1 MKNTGGRH
9 IFGYLYFSHPLVF
22 CFHSLF
28 LRFFL
33 FWCNYNYNCLS
44 NSCVLCSSYELSKN
58 IPFVKSS
65 LLFLCTFCPAQWA
78 FRCGGFLH
86 HNAQR
91 SVLLHLRLHFI
102 CISYILIISFGNI
115 NLSYLIASTRWWFC
129 KNGDHLYSL
138 MCVYYLR

>member
-28 LRFFL
+28 QDFL
-33 FWCNYNYNCLS
+33 FWCNYNSNCFS

-58 IPFVKSS
+58 IPFVKCS
-65 LLFLCTFCPAQWA
+65 LLFLCSFCPAQWA
-78 FRCGGFLH
+78 SGCGGCVH
-86 HNAQR
+86 HSAQR